1 MGVYFI
7 AADFFPPKSK
17 RKRLRFCHDAVL
29 SLLELV
35 IVVKH
40 VKVAFKLSLP
50 MEKMSEDWFTP
61 KYCRWVSKDKLL
73 MKRCYMKTKGSPR
86 QLTPLTLK
94 QKR

>member
-7 AADFFPPKSK
+7 VADFFPPKSK

-50 MEKMSEDWFTP
+50 IERMREDWFTP
-61 KYCRWVSKDKLL
+61 RYCRSVSNKNSERKDVI
-73 MKRCYMKTKGSPR
+73 
-86 QLTPLTLK
+86 
-94 QKR
+94 